1 MYYSI
6 NVPFMSN
13 LSEEL
18 MERNRTQNKSMP
30 LLTDKDE
37 IDLYVMQ
44 WMD

>member
-1 MYYSI
+1 
-6 NVPFMSN
+6 MSN